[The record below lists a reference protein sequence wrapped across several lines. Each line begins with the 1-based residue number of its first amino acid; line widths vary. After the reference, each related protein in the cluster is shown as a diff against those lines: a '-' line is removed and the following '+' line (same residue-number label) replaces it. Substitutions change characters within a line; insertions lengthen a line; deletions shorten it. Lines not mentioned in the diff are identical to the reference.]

1 MRKIWKKWQK
11 IEKVTY
17 IVKLEILG
25 EKSEI
30 CKFYH
35 ILVLVHIL
43 IGVIEDKTRTLKKGI
58 LDKMNGGV
66 ALSRV
71 ADAPKRYKNE
81 NWLFGHSKALFGP
94 PASCT
99 VSA

>member
-1 MRKIWKKWQK
+1 MITLLFFGVKIFSWGKYEKNDKK

-43 IGVIEDKTRTLKKGI
+43 IGVIEDKTRTLKKM
-58 LDKMNGGV
+58 DF
-66 ALSRV
+66 R
-71 ADAPKRYKNE
+71 
-81 NWLFGHSKALFGP
+81 
-94 PASCT
+94 
-99 VSA
+99 

>member
-1 MRKIWKKWQK
+1 MITLLFFGANIFSWGKYEKNDKK

-35 ILVLVHIL
+35 ILVLVVHIL
-43 IGVIEDKTRTLKKGI
+43 IGVIEDKARTLKKRDFRQNEWG
-58 LDKMNGGV
+58 GVGV
-66 ALSRV
+66 ALNVKIKIS
-71 ADAPKRYKNE
+71 
-81 NWLFGHSKALFGP
+81 SKT
-94 PASCT
+94 SCGF
-99 VSA
+99 S